1 MDYSKE
7 IWTNQTNQP
16 WILRMETLVVMTL
29 LSSSGNMDNDNHIY
43 NLDNTYV
50 LNQIY
55 LLPSIYNKYIS

>member
-1 MDYSKE
+1 
-7 IWTNQTNQP
+7 
-16 WILRMETLVVMTL
+16 METLVVMTL